1 VAAVKLERLKEIID
15 DCGKAA
21 VAFSGGVDSTLLL
34 SVAREVLGD
43 DVLAVTVVSPFMPGH
58 EKKEASETA
67 GLMGAR
73 HEIVEVDESDIEG
86 FADNPPDRCYIC
98 KKFLVS
104 RVISIAKDR
113 GISCVMDA
121 SNADDAGDYR
131 PGIRALRELGIR
143 SPLMEVDLTKDEIRR
158 MSKRRG
164 LPGWDKPAMACLATR
179 IPYGERIT
187 KERLRRI
194 DEAEKYMRSL
204 GYINCRVRS
213 HGDLA
218 RIEVSPERIEKL
230 LRPGQRGQV
239 TEHLRDLGFRYVTV
253 DLRGYRTGSMNEA
266 IRGGGDE
273 SDASS

>member
-1 VAAVKLERLKEIID
+1 VAAVKLERLKEMIEG
-15 DCGKAA
+15 CGKAA

-34 SVAREVLGD
+34 SVAREMLGD
-43 DVLAVTVVSPFMPGH
+43 DVVAVTVVSPFMPGH
-58 EKKEASETA
+58 EKGEASEIA
-67 GLMGAR
+67 RLLGAR

-98 KKFLVS
+98 KRFLFSQV
-104 RVISIAKDR
+104 VGIAKDK

-121 SNADDAGDYR
+121 SNADDTGDYR
-131 PGIRALRELGIR
+131 PGLRALRELGIR
-143 SPLMEVDLTKDEIRR
+143 SPLMEAGLTKDEIRR
-158 MSKRRG
+158 LSKRRG

-187 KERLRRI
+187 KDNLRRV
-194 DEAEKYMRSL
+194 DEAEQYLRSL

-218 RIEVSPERIEKL
+218 RIEVAPERIEKL

-239 TEHLRDLGFRYVTV
+239 TEHLKDLGFRYVTV

-266 IRGGGDE
+266 IRGDLDEGG
-273 SDASS
+273 ASS